1 MKKSFWPRL
10 FKKRKRKPKTGLVV
24 SKGPKKHKT
33 EPDRWKPPFAMVKDA
48 PPLKVHKQDLTIV
61 NGAQGFDLGN
71 ITATVGIMIQAEIDP
86 TFKLFIN
93 ECLQRFQALDWGGVG
108 EIEGNMN
115 DRRVMTRTGTVCGI
129 YTDLRTGI
137 QIWIATDL
145 DRCITK
151 ICLSEER

>member
-10 FKKRKRKPKTGLVV
+10 FKKRKRKPQTGLVV
-24 SKGPKKHKT
+24 SKNPKKNKT
-33 EPDRWKPPFAMVKDA
+33 EPDRWKPPFTVKEQQ
-48 PPLKVHKQDLTIV
+48 PLKVDKQDLTIV
-61 NGAQGFDLGN
+61 HAAQGFDLGN
-71 ITATVGIMIQAEIDP
+71 ITATVGIMIQSEMDQ

-93 ECLQRFQALDWGGVG
+93 ECLQRFQALDWGGVS
-108 EIEGNMN
+108 EIEGNTN